1 MDTGPIR
8 ASEIEAALSTMKM
21 GKAPGED
28 LISAN
33 MLKADITLTAQALH
47 GVINQIWT
55 NEHVPNDWKIGTIIP
70 LPKKGD
76 LSQCNNW

>member
-1 MDTGPIR
+1 MPEVVLEGIEDNHLALEMDTGPIS

-28 LISAN
+28 WISAD

-47 GVINQIWT
+47 GVIN
-55 NEHVPNDWKIGTIIP
+55 
-70 LPKKGD
+70 
-76 LSQCNNW
+76 